1 MQKQMTKQAQPA
13 DSSIFSITKA
23 KILAGKARDRTLE
36 TAKNGKV
43 QATVA
48 SAAGGTVALGF
59 CGAALGGVVG
69 IPFAL
74 FTFGLSIPVTA
85 TLGAVVGGTAGCATG
100 GTVGFTAFT
109 WRKEIAKLYSDACS
123 KLKR

>member
-1 MQKQMTKQAQPA
+1 MTKQAQPA

-43 QATVA
+43 QASVA
-48 SAAGGTVALGF
+48 SAAGGTVAIGA

-74 FTFGLSIPVTA
+74 FTFGLSIPFSVTV
-85 TLGAVVGGTAGCATG
+85 GAVVGGTAGCATG
-100 GTVGFTAFT
+100 GAAGLTGFTYRA
-109 WRKEIAKLYSDACS
+109 
-123 KLKR
+123 